1 VIDAVANLYRQP
13 SQAVEVVT
21 QAILDDRT
29 GWYHVRMP
37 DQYQGWIKAAHVHLY
52 AEGEASYAS
61 VGRVAQVASLFALV
75 YHEPS
80 VASRAQVLRA
90 KNN

>member
-1 VIDAVANLYRQP
+1 VIDTVANLYRQP

-37 DQYQGWIKAAHVHLY
+37 DQYQG
-52 AEGEASYAS
+52 
-61 VGRVAQVASLFALV
+61 
-75 YHEPS
+75 
-80 VASRAQVLRA
+80 
-90 KNN
+90 

>member
-1 VIDAVANLYRQP
+1 MIDAVANLYRQP
-13 SQAVEVVT
+13 SQAVEVMT

-29 GWYHVRMP
+29 GWCHVRMP
-37 DQYQGWIKAAHVHLY
+37 DLYQGWIKAAQVHLY
-52 AEGEASYAS
+52 AEGETSYAS
-61 VGRVAQVASLFALV
+61 AGRVAQVANLFALA

-80 VASRAQVLRA
+80 VTSRAQVLRA

>member
-1 VIDAVANLYRQP
+1 VIDTVANLDPQP

-29 GWYHVRMP
+29 GWYHV
-37 DQYQGWIKAAHVHLY
+37 HLY
-52 AEGEASYAS
+52 ASGETSYAS
-61 VGRVAQVASLFALV
+61 PGRAAQVASLFALV

-80 VASRAQVLRA
+80 VASGAQVLRT